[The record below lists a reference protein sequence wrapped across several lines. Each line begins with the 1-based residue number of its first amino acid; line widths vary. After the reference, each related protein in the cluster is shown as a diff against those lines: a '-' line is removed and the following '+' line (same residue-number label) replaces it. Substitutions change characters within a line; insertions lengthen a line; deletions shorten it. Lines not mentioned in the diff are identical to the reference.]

1 MDWSD
6 LQLQIM
12 KNLVMNLDLTDYS
25 KALFGNKADKELK
38 IAVSILDLKNKIIII
53 SPIFNRDL
61 SVVVNTTQPHCP
73 IVPI

>member
-25 KALFGNKADKELK
+25 KALFGNKADKQLK
-38 IAVSILDLKNKIIII
+38 IAVSILYLGKTTKSLI
-53 SPIFNRDL
+53 SLQFSIAT
-61 SVVVNTTQPHCP
+61 SQ
-73 IVPI
+73 